1 MSSNPGA
8 SHDLTPEAGLSPGM
22 SASLMTADE
31 PAARLSA
38 AGQAVAA
45 DGQPGP
51 APARPARLAV
61 ALATIGRPDVVV
73 RTVGEIKAQTRRP
86 DEILV
91 CAPTERDVGNIAD
104 LHPDVRLLIGRL
116 GLTTQRNYLMEN
128 LEAADIVVFLD
139 DDFIPDA
146 HYLEFVETLFARYP
160 DVVMTTGRVLADGIL
175 GPGLDFASARTAI
188 DAAAGDPHDIED
200 VRDVYNGYGCNMA
213 IRLDPVR
220 RHNIRF
226 DEKLPLYGWLED
238 VDFSRQLARY
248 GRIIKAA
255 ATRGVHLGVKGGRQT
270 GTRLGYSQ
278 IANPFYLMRK
288 GTCSPAKALTIAA
301 RNVLANLVRSIRPEP
316 HVDRRGRI
324 SGNSRALLDLL
335 TGRLSPGRVLSL

>member
-1 MSSNPGA
+1 MTVGVEGGA
-8 SHDLTPEAGLSPGM
+8 GSILDAPRAGAHL
-22 SASLMTADE
+22 
-31 PAARLSA
+31 R
-38 AGQAVAA
+38 
-45 DGQPGP
+45 
-51 APARPARLAV
+51 
-61 ALATIGRPDVVV
+61 VVV
-73 RTVGEIKAQTRRP
+73 VIPCLDDARFLAACLDALTHQTRRP

-128 LEAADIVVFLD
+128 LEATDIVVFLD

-301 RNVLANLVRSIRPEP
+301 RNVLANLVRSVRPEP